1 MRRLTLIAAAATLFA
16 APAFA
21 PHAFAYDVKTGGVP
35 VNPLAMQQPG
45 FGNPFAA
52 APSVASTNVGV
63 ATNLAA
69 GIGNK
74 AKQNVFT
81 MQQGT
86 GGSLVNT
93 NVGVATNVAAGI
105 GNKAKQNVTGVTFG
119 FGKGGLLDTNVGV
132 TTNVGAGIG
141 NAAGQNLFGF
151 KAQ

>member
-1 MRRLTLIAAAATLFA
+1 MRRLTLITAAAATLCA
-16 APAFA
+16 AP
-21 PHAFAYDVKTGGVP
+21 AFAYDVKTGGVP
-35 VNPLAMQQPG
+35 VNPMMMPQPG
-45 FGNPFAA
+45 FGSPFSG
-52 APSVASTNVGV
+52 APSVANTNVGV

-74 AKQNVFT
+74 AKQNVFS

-86 GGSLVNT
+86 GGALVNT

-132 TTNVGAGIG
+132 TTNVAAGIG
-141 NAAGQNLFGF
+141 NAAGQKQFGL

>member
-1 MRRLTLIAAAATLFA
+1 MRRLTLIAAAAATLLA

-21 PHAFAYDVKTGGVP
+21 NDLKTGGVP
-35 VNPLAMQQPG
+35 VNPMMMQPG
-45 FGNPFAA
+45 FGSPFAA
-52 APSVASTNVGV
+52 APSLSSTNVGI

-74 AKQNVFT
+74 AKQNVFA

-141 NAAGQNLFGF
+141 NTAGQNLFGL

>member
-1 MRRLTLIAAAATLFA
+1 MRRLTLIAAAAATLLA
-16 APAFA
+16 A
-21 PHAFAYDVKTGGVP
+21 PHAFANDLKTGGMP
-35 VNPLAMQQPG
+35 VNPMMMQPG
-45 FGNPFAA
+45 FGSPFAA
-52 APSVASTNVGV
+52 APSLSSTNVGV

-141 NAAGQNLFGF
+141 NTAGQNLFGF